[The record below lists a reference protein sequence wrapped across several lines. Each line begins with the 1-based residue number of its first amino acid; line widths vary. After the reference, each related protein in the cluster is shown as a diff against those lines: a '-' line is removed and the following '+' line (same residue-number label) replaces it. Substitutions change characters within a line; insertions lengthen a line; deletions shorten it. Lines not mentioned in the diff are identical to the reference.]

1 MRNVLLILLALVTMS
16 LDDTTRLQQAK
27 QIAKTEQKLI
37 LIRFTGSDWCGP
49 CKKMDRRVFQ
59 SDSFSTFAAKHLVQI
74 EADFPKDKDL
84 DGDVRKE
91 NKILARRFQ
100 KSQSYPYT
108 VLLDADGKLL
118 KTWKG
123 YGGEYPTY
131 YIDEIFPLVPR
142 IVEPKPPVVQ
152 QPATDSTV
160 IADSV
165 SVRR

>member
-1 MRNVLLILLALVTMS
+1 MRHVLLILLAVFTMS

-27 QIAKTEQKLI
+27 QIAKTEQRLI

-49 CKKMDRRVFQ
+49 CRKMDKRVFQ
-59 SDSFSTFAAKHLVQI
+59 SDSFSTFATKHLVMI

-84 DGDVRKE
+84 DGDIRKE
-91 NKILARRFQ
+91 NKDLARRYQ

-108 VLLDADGKLL
+108 VLLDAEGKLL

-123 YGGEYPTY
+123 YGGQYPTY
-131 YIDEIFPLVPR
+131 YLEEIVPLVPR
-142 IVEPKPPVVQ
+142 IEDPAPPVVQ
-152 QPATDSTV
+152 RSAADSTV

>member
-1 MRNVLLILLALVTMS
+1 MRYVLLILLAVVTMS

-27 QIAKTEQKLI
+27 QVAKTEQRLI
-37 LIRFTGSDWCGP
+37 LIHFTGSDWCGP
-49 CKKMDRRVFQ
+49 CKKMHKRVFQ
-59 SDSFSTFAAKHLVQI
+59 SDSFNTFATKHLVMI
-74 EADFPKDKDL
+74 EADFPKNKDL
-84 DGDVRKE
+84 DGDIRKE
-91 NKILARRFQ
+91 NKELARRYQ

-123 YGGEYPTY
+123 YGGDYPTY
-131 YIDEIFPLVPR
+131 YIEEMLPLVPR
-142 IVEPKPPVVQ
+142 IEEPTPPTVKRS
-152 QPATDSTV
+152 TLDSTV